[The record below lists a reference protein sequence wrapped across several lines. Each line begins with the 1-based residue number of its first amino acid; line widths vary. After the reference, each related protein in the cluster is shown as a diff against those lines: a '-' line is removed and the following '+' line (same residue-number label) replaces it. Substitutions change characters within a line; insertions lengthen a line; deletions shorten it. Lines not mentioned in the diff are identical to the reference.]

1 MENMRRF
8 FLAYPR
14 PVSRSFSTEPV
25 WQALYDVAASQ
36 EGFFA
41 TRQAAAG
48 YSAPLLA
55 HHRKVGRITR
65 IRRGVY
71 RLVHFPA
78 GEHEDLV
85 VAWLWAEAAAVISHQ
100 TALSLHGLSDSLPV
114 RIHLTLPLD
123 WRRRRLRVPKGLV
136 LHYADVQDKERTW
149 VGPMPVTSI
158 RRTLDDALRDLDQV
172 TRWQAGIRGLPGS
185 LRLHVRLLVF
195 DDVCRGEPLQP
206 FRARY
211 QVIRDGDAQDEL
223 PGKHQA
229 EHAKAVV
236 R

>member
-1 MENMRRF
+1 MS
-8 FLAYPR
+8 R
-14 PVSRSFSTEPV
+14 PLSTEPV

-36 EGFFA
+36 EGFFT
-41 TRQAAAG
+41 TRQAAAAG

-55 HHRKVGRITR
+55 HHRKAGRITR

-114 RIHLTLPLD
+114 RIHLTLPHD

-136 LHYADVQDKERTW
+136 LHYADVPDKERTW

-158 RRTLDDALRDLDQV
+158 RRTLDDCAQSALTPDLL
-172 TRWQAGIRGLPGS
+172 RQAARQALMRGLVKRTD
-185 LRLHVRLLVF
+185 LRGVEKAL
-195 DDVCRGEPLQP
+195 EP
-206 FRARY
+206 Y
-211 QVIRDGDAQDEL
+211 GGIKG
-223 PGKHQA
+223 
-229 EHAKAVV
+229 
-236 R
+236 

>member
-1 MENMRRF
+1 MS
-8 FLAYPR
+8 R
-14 PVSRSFSTEPV
+14 PFSTEPV

-36 EGFFA
+36 EGFFT
-41 TRQAAAG
+41 TRQAAAAG

-55 HHRKVGRITR
+55 HHRKAGRITR

-114 RIHLTLPLD
+114 RIHLTLPHD

-136 LHYADVQDKERTW
+136 LHYADVPDKERTW

-158 RRTLDDALRDLDQV
+158 RRTLDDCAQSALTPDLL
-172 TRWQAGIRGLPGS
+172 RQAARQALMRGLVKRTD
-185 LRLHVRLLVF
+185 LRGVEKAL
-195 DDVCRGEPLQP
+195 EP
-206 FRARY
+206 Y
-211 QVIRDGDAQDEL
+211 GGIKG
-223 PGKHQA
+223 
-229 EHAKAVV
+229 
-236 R
+236 